1 MKVSLTPLNARP
13 MKLLFLLFLLLYST
27 PCLGQDNVPYHG
39 GNSRNFQF
47 GLSQLDKFTESIG
60 QDKLLHMGGCYVISS
75 TTASIVYNMTENRK
89 KAFIYGVLSS
99 VIIGGIKEIHDINH
113 GDSNWADMGANVIGG
128 TLGALVVTVRF

>member
-1 MKVSLTPLNARP
+1 
-13 MKLLFLLFLLLYST
+13 MKLLLLLFLLLYST
-27 PCLGQDNVPYHG
+27 PCLGQNNDVPYHG
-39 GNSRNFQF
+39 GNSENFRF
-47 GLSQLDKFTESIG
+47 GLSQMDKFVNSIG

-89 KAFIYGVLSS
+89 KAFIYGVASA

-113 GDSNWADMGANVIGG
+113 GDSNWHDMGANVIGA

>member
-1 MKVSLTPLNARP
+1 

-27 PCLGQDNVPYHG
+27 PCLGQDHDVPYHG
-39 GNSRNFQF
+39 STPQNLRF
-47 GLSQLDKFTESIG
+47 GMGQLDQLTETIG

-75 TTASIVYNMTENRK
+75 TTASLVYNITENRK
-89 KAFIYGVLSS
+89 KAFVYGVLSS
-99 VIIGGIKEIHDINH
+99 VVVGGIKELYDINH

>member
-1 MKVSLTPLNARP
+1 

-27 PCLGQDNVPYHG
+27 PCLGQDHDVPYHG

-47 GLSQLDKFTESIG
+47 GLSQLDQLTETVG

-75 TTASIVYNMTENRK
+75 TTASLVYNITENRK
-89 KAFIYGVLSS
+89 KAFVYGMLSS

-113 GDSNWADMGANVIGG
+113 GDRNWHDMGANVIGA

>member
-1 MKVSLTPLNARP
+1 
-13 MKLLFLLFLLLYST
+13 MKLLLLFIFLFYST
-27 PCLGQDNVPYHG
+27 PCVGQNNDVPYHG

-47 GLSQLDKFTESIG
+47 GLSQMDKFVNSIG

-89 KAFIYGVLSS
+89 KAFIYGISS
-99 VIIGGIKEIHDINH
+99 AVIIGGIKELYDINH
-113 GDSNWADMGANVIGG
+113 GDSNWADMGANVIGA

>member
-1 MKVSLTPLNARP
+1 
-13 MKLLFLLFLLLYST
+13 MKLLLLLFLLLYST
-27 PCLGQDNVPYHG
+27 PCLGQNNDVPYHG

-47 GLSQLDKFTESIG
+47 GLNQLDEFTESIG

-89 KAFIYGVLSS
+89 KAFIYGVASA
-99 VIIGGIKEIHDINH
+99 VIIGGIKELHDINH
-113 GDSNWADMGANVIGG
+113 GDSNWGDMGANVIGG